1 MTAETNKGLMT
12 TMPEERLWKEIIL
25 QLGRELDE
33 KSLANWFSTMKLK
46 TVSDQAVIIESPNSF
61 ISDWVKRNYQKQLH
75 TAAMTAIGRE
85 LPIEFVINP
94 KLAEPSK
101 SPEPSPAGAAALQPA
116 ISSAAGLQPPTAS
129 AAGLQPAIAEPKR
142 PAAAPGLT
150 SSGPSAPYSVSPKY
164 TFDSF
169 VVGRSN
175 QFAYAACQ
183 AVAEKNAHNYNPLFI
198 YGGVGLGKTHLM
210 SAVGN
215 RILERNGRAKVISI
229 QAETFMNEMI
239 HALRNERMEAFRK
252 RFRKDCDVLLMDDI
266 EIIAGKE
273 RTQEEFFYTFNEL
286 YLAGKK
292 IVMTSDKFPKEM
304 TTLEERLKSR
314 FESGIIVDIQP
325 PEFETRLSIIRHI
338 ARTDN
343 IILPD
348 DVAIYM
354 AERIKSN
361 IRKLEGSLIR
371 LSAVAS
377 LSGSPPTIEMAKD
390 VIMAVTDDPRASL
403 SSDDVMKIVSA
414 YFKIKVSDLKSPK
427 RNRKFAVPR
436 QIAAFFCREYC
447 SMSYPE
453 IGSAFGGRDHST
465 IIHSCRKIGLE
476 KNTDPELARHLEALA
491 RELKNHM

>member
-1 MTAETNKGLMT
+1 MQ
-12 TMPEERLWKEIIL
+12 EEKVWNEII
-25 QLGRELDE
+25 RELAREIDE
-33 KSLANWFSTMKLK
+33 KSLGHWFSTMKLK
-46 TVSDQAVIIESPNSF
+46 SVSDRAVIIESPNSF
-61 ISDWVKRNYQKQLH
+61 ISDWVKRNYHQQL
-75 TAAMTAIGRE
+75 TAAASCALGRE
-85 LPIEFVINP
+85 LPIEFIVNP
-94 KLAEPSK
+94 ELAAETPVVK
-101 SPEPSPAGAAALQPA
+101 ETPAPHPVTITPGGA
-116 ISSAAGLQPPTAS
+116 SHN
-129 AAGLQPAIAEPKR
+129 
-142 PAAAPGLT
+142 
-150 SSGPSAPYSVSPKY
+150 PYAVSPKY
-164 TFDSF
+164 TFDNF

-175 QFAYAACQ
+175 QFAYAASQ
-183 AVAEKNAHNYNPLFI
+183 AVAEKNARNYNPLFI

-215 RILERNGRAKVISI
+215 RILERNPKAKVISI

-239 HALRNERMEAFRK
+239 QALRNEKMEPFRK

-292 IVMTSDKFPKEM
+292 IVITSDKFPKEM

-325 PEFETRLSIIRHI
+325 PEFETRLSILRHV
-338 ARTDN
+338 ARQES

-348 DVAIYM
+348 EVAIFM

-361 IRKLEGSLIR
+361 IRKLEGCLIR

-377 LSGSPPTIEMAKD
+377 LSGATPSVEMAKD
-390 VIMAVTDDPRASL
+390 VIMAVLDDPKASL
-403 SSDDVMKIVSA
+403 SSEDIMKVVAA

-427 RNRKFAVPR
+427 RNRKFAAPR
-436 QIAAFFCREYC
+436 QIAIYLCRERC

-453 IGSAFGGRDHST
+453 IGSSFGGRDHST
-465 IIHSCRKIGLE
+465 IIHSYRKVALE
-476 KNTDPELARHLEALA
+476 KNTDPELSRHLEALA
-491 RELKNHM
+491 RELKGLT